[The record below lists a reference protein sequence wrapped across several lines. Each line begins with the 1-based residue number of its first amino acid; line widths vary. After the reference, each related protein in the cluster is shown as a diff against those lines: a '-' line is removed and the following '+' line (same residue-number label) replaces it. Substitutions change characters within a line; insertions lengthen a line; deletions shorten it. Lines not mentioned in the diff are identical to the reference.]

1 MAALTD
7 SELGAIIANQVRLA
21 RDHDKS
27 ELNATRTK
35 ALNYFF
41 GRMDEYVPPEPNRSK
56 VVSRDV
62 ADTMGWMM
70 PQLMRVFT
78 GSDRFAEAEPVE
90 EGDVEFAQQATEGLN
105 YVFWKDNDG
114 EAVCY
119 DATWDALLFQEGG
132 IVKTYY
138 DDTPQY
144 AVSFHSGLTEDQ
156 VAMLLAP
163 DENGNEPE
171 VLASSSRQEFVTETQ
186 ADPMTGQPVEVP
198 VPVTVWD
205 CKIRRQKAKGRFVVE
220 AIPPEDYGKNPD
232 ATSTDDALFQYH
244 WDEVTRSSLIVEG
257 YDRDKVEAIP
267 QGARQDG
274 EKYARDPSTREDASD
289 VSTEIIDR
297 YECYAKIDVDDDGV
311 AELVRV
317 IMAGPDGG
325 TLLDWEIWED
335 DNPFDSIQYEPIPH
349 RFEGRSVFD
358 KTQDVQDI
366 KTVLERQGL
375 NNIYATNNPQRFA
388 KGNIKNPEELTS
400 PSFNGTVF
408 GDANAEI
415 IPLPVPFVAANA
427 FEAMGYQDEVIQR
440 RTGVGRQSMALDPE
454 ALQNQSATANQNNK
468 DAAYSQV
475 ELAARNMAKGWKKVF
490 RKLLRLMVKHQDTP
504 RTIRLRGD
512 EFVTIDPRF
521 WNTDMDVSINVGL
534 GTGSRDRDMM
544 MLQQVLANQ
553 MAIADRFLATGATE
567 DAIDMLPKVIATMT
581 KIAES
586 AGLRSPDDFYPDDAE
601 EIVQRLKQ
609 KAAEAAQQPDP
620 KVAAEMAKAQMDQ
633 QAKDAQAQRDHEY
646 RMSQLAAKQEMD
658 RTAAEN
664 KLALDKY
671 QTDQELL
678 LKQWQI
684 GQEMAM
690 NERLGIHK
698 TNMNASVQ
706 VGGNPG

>member
-1 MAALTD
+1 MALTD
-7 SELGAIIANQVRLA
+7 TELGAIIANQVRLA
-21 RDHDKS
+21 RDHDKA

-41 GRMDEYVPPEPNRSK
+41 GRMDQYVPPEPNRSR

-62 ADTMGWMM
+62 ADTIGWIM

-78 GSDRFAEAEPVE
+78 ASDKFAEAEPVE

-163 DENGNEPE
+163 DEQGNEPE
-171 VLASSSRQEFVTETQ
+171 VLASSQRTEYMTEP
-186 ADPMTGQPVEVP
+186 DPATGQEVA
-198 VPVTVWD
+198 VPIPVWD
-205 CKIRRQKAKGRFVVE
+205 CKIKRVKAKGRFVIE
-220 AIPPEDYGKNPD
+220 AIPPEDYLKD
-232 ATSTDDALFQYH
+232 SEATCSDDALFQAH
-244 WDEVTRSSLIVEG
+244 RDEKTRSDLIEMGFDRAKVEG
-257 YDRDKVEAIP
+257 IAIGSSVEGGE
-267 QGARQDG
+267 GA
-274 EKYARDPSTREDASD
+274 ARDPATKDQASD
-289 VSTEIIDR
+289 TSTELVD
-297 YECYAKIDVDDDGV
+297 YFECYAKIDVDGDGV

-325 TLLDWEIWED
+325 TLLDWEVWED
-335 DNPFDSIQYEPIPH
+335 DNPFDAIQYEPIPH

-375 NNIYATNNPQRFA
+375 NNLYATNNPQRFA
-388 KGNIKNPEELTS
+388 KGNIKNPEELTT

-415 IPLPVPFVAANA
+415 VPLPVPFVAANA

-454 ALQNQSATANQNNK
+454 TLQNQSATANQNNK

-490 RKLLRLMVKHQDTP
+490 RKLLRLMVKHQDAP

-521 WNTDMDVSINVGL
+521 WNTDMDVTINVGL

-544 MLQQVLANQ
+544 MLQQVLMNQ
-553 MAIADRFLATGATE
+553 LAIADRFLASGATE

-586 AGLRSPDDFYPDDAE
+586 AGLRNPDDFYPDNADA
-601 EIVQRLKQ
+601 IVERLKQ
-609 KAAEAAQQPDP
+609 KAAQAASQPDP
-620 KVAAEMAKAQMDQ
+620 QMQAEIAKAQMDQ

-658 RTAAEN
+658 RIAADN

-671 QTDQELL
+671 QTDQELA

-684 GQEMAM
+684 GQEMEM

-698 TNMNASVQ
+698 TNVAASVQ

>member
-7 SELGAIIANQVRLA
+7 TELGAIIANQVRLA

-78 GSDRFAEAEPVE
+78 ASDRFAHAEPVE
-90 EGDVEFAQQATEGLN
+90 EGDVDFAEQATEGLN

-138 DDTPQY
+138 DDTPQF

-156 VAMLLAP
+156 VAMLLGP

-171 VLASSSRQEFVTETQ
+171 VLASSSRQEYVTEMQ
-186 ADPMTGQPVEVP
+186 ADPMTGQPVEAMVP
-198 VPVTVWD
+198 ITVWD
-205 CKIRRQKAKGRFVVE
+205 CKIKRQKAKGRFIIE
-220 AIPPEDYGKNPD
+220 AIPPEDYLKD
-232 ATSTDDALFQYH
+232 SEATCSDDALFQAH
-244 WDEVTRSSLIVEG
+244 RDEKTRSDLIEMGFDRKKVEG
-257 YDRDKVEAIP
+257 IAI
-267 QGARQDG
+267 GSRSYGG
-274 EKYARDPSTREDASD
+274 EEYARDPRADREDASD
-289 VSTEIIDR
+289 TSTELVDY
-297 YECYAKIDVDDDGV
+297 YECFAKIDVDDDGV
-311 AELVRV
+311 AEMVRV

-335 DNPFDSIQYEPIPH
+335 DSPFDAIQYEPIPH

-375 NNIYATNNPQRFA
+375 NNLYATNNPQRFA
-388 KGNIKNPEELTS
+388 KGNIRNPEELTN

-504 RTIRLRGD
+504 RAIRLRGD
-512 EFVTIDPRF
+512 EFVTIDPRH

-534 GTGSRDRDMM
+534 GTGSRDRDMA
-544 MLQQVLANQ
+544 MLQQVLMNQ
-553 MAIADRFLATGATE
+553 MAIADRFLASGATE

-586 AGLRSPDDFYPDDAE
+586 AGLRSPDDFYPGDAE

-609 KAAEAAQQPDP
+609 KAAEAVEKPDP
-620 KVAAEMAKAQMDQ
+620 EIVKAQMDQ

-658 RTAAEN
+658 RTASEN

-684 GQEMAM
+684 SQEMAM
-690 NERLGIHK
+690 NERLGVHK
-698 TNMNASVQ
+698 ANMASDVQ
-706 VGGNPG
+706 LGGNPG